1 LLWVLSVRGRY
12 SRPLNRTREKKFRAL
27 QALGAPSA
35 IEFLQD
41 LRLPRF
47 TEHAH
52 FSLLPKLP
60 LPVLRYAEMFMLG
73 PFLVLWL
80 ICRHGVPVLVAQ
92 SPYVGFAAYPSGGSP
107 SLVVSLREAK
117 AFTNAMGAQ
126 HRLEVISEGC
136 LVGPQRGSVW
146 GRLRVRLFPNLF
158 SPCYIALLRRKEV

>member
-1 LLWVLSVRGRY
+1 MIAVGFISSGRY
-12 SRPLNRTREKKFRAL
+12 SRPLNRTSEKKFRAL

-35 IEFLQD
+35 IEFLQA

-80 ICRHGVPVLVAQ
+80 ICRHGVQVLVAQ

-107 SLVVSLREAK
+107 SLVVFL
-117 AFTNAMGAQ
+117 T
-126 HRLEVISEGC
+126 
-136 LVGPQRGSVW
+136 RGESV
-146 GRLRVRLFPNLF
+146 
-158 SPCYIALLRRKEV
+158 Y